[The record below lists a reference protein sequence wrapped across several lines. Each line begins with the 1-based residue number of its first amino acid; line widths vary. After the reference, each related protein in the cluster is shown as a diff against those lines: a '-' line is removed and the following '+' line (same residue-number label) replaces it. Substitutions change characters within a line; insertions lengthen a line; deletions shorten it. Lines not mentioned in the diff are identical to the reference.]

1 MLMSTGAA
9 ELLLFLLAIPL
20 GLPMPLL
27 PVQLLW
33 LNLVTNGIQDIAL
46 AGESPEGDEL
56 SRAPRRPSEPIFDRL
71 MMRRIWQSMLVMG
84 AGGFAMFY
92 VLLEQGYSESEA
104 RNLLLLL
111 FVLFE
116 NFQTLASR
124 SERKSVFQLGFLAN
138 PLLLLSIAAAQ
149 GLHIAAMYT
158 PILSETLQVS
168 PISFSEWALLLV
180 AASSALLVV
189 EIDKWRARRTT
200 RGRSRGQ

>member
-1 MLMSTGAA
+1 
-9 ELLLFLLAIPL
+9 
-20 GLPMPLL
+20 MPLL

-71 MMRRIWQSMLVMG
+71 MIRRIWQSSLVMG

-92 VLLEQGYSESEA
+92 VLLEQGYGESEA

-124 SERKSVFQLGFLAN
+124 CASPSSSLAFLPTRFSSSQSQRPRA
-138 PLLLLSIAAAQ
+138 SYRCHVHSDSQ
-149 GLHIAAMYT
+149 RDSST
-158 PILSETLQVS
+158 S
-168 PISFSEWALLLV
+168 PAIIGIINC
-180 AASSALLVV
+180 SS
-189 EIDKWRARRTT
+189 WST
-200 RGRSRGQ
+200 RPPPPG